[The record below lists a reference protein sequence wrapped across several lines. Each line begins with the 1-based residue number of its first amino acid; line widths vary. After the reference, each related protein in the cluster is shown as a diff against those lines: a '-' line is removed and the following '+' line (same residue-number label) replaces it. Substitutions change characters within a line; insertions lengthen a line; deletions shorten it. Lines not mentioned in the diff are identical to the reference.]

1 MAMIVIYSSSY
12 QQNRKDNIIMAEKT
26 EKQVKARNERRRFK
40 VDYTTIDELAKMPF
54 VIRVEREPEI
64 KVWVWT
70 ERSPEYPVCARFGE
84 VIVQQQYR
92 ECPWV
97 LQYVDARCFAK
108 VFNETD
114 RREGGSDDTH

>member
-1 MAMIVIYSSSY
+1 MIVIYSSSY

-40 VDYTTIDELAKMPF
+40 VDYTTIDELAEMPF
-54 VIRVEREPEI
+54 VVKVEREPEI
-64 KVWVWT
+64 KVYVCT
-70 ERSPEYPVCARFGE
+70 ERSPGYPVCARFGE

-97 LQYVDARCFAK
+97 WQYVDAGGFAK

-114 RREGGSDDTH
+114 RREGGSDDTHKD

>member
-1 MAMIVIYSSSY
+1 MQTKRVNE
-12 QQNRKDNIIMAEKT
+12 NRK
-26 EKQVKARNERRRFK
+26 RNERARFK
-40 VDYTTIDELAKMPF
+40 VDFTTIDQLAKMPF
-54 VIRVEREPEI
+54 VFKVEREPEI

-70 ERSPEYPVCARFGE
+70 ERSPEYPVRARFGE

-97 LQYVDARCFAK
+97 LQYVDAGGFAK
-108 VFNETD
+108 VLNETD

>member
-1 MAMIVIYSSSY
+1 
-12 QQNRKDNIIMAEKT
+12 MAEKT

-54 VIRVEREPEI
+54 VDRVEREPEI

-70 ERSPEYPVCARFGE
+70 EISPHYPVCAWFGD
-84 VIVQQQYR
+84 VIVQQRYR

-97 LQYVDARCFAK
+97 WPCAGSDCFGK

-114 RREGGSDDTH
+114 KREGGSDDTHQD

>member
-1 MAMIVIYSSSY
+1 MFA
-12 QQNRKDNIIMAEKT
+12 RDTEIIIIGDKLFMTEKT
-26 EKQVKARNERRRFK
+26 ENQVKARNERRRFK
-40 VDYTTIDELAKMPF
+40 VDYTTINELEKMPF

-97 LQYVDARCFAK
+97 WQCVGADGFAK

-114 RREGGSDDTH
+114 RREGGSDD

>member
-40 VDYTTIDELAKMPF
+40 VDYTTIDELAKMTF
-54 VIRVEREPEI
+54 VMRVERKPEI
-64 KVWVWT
+64 KVYVWT
-70 ERSPEYPVCARFGE
+70 ERSPDYPVCARFGE

-97 LQYVDARCFAK
+97 LQYVDADGFAK

-114 RREGGSDDTH
+114 RREGGSDD

>member
-1 MAMIVIYSSSY
+1 MQTKRVNE
-12 QQNRKDNIIMAEKT
+12 NRK
-26 EKQVKARNERRRFK
+26 RNERRRFK

-70 ERSPEYPVCARFGE
+70 ERSPEYPVRARFGE

-97 LQYVDARCFAK
+97 WQRVVADGFAK

-114 RREGGSDDTH
+114 RREGGSDD

>member
-1 MAMIVIYSSSY
+1 MFA
-12 QQNRKDNIIMAEKT
+12 RDTEIIIIGDKLFMTEKT

-70 ERSPEYPVCARFGE
+70 ERSPEYPVRARFGE

-97 LQYVDARCFAK
+97 LQYVDADGFAK

-114 RREGGSDDTH
+114 KREGGSDDTH

>member
-1 MAMIVIYSSSY
+1 MFA
-12 QQNRKDNIIMAEKT
+12 RDTEIIIIGDKLFMTEKT

-64 KVWVWT
+64 KVYVWT

-84 VIVQQQYR
+84 VIVQQQYL
-92 ECPWV
+92 ECPWIW
-97 LQYVDARCFAK
+97 QYSDADGFAK

-114 RREGGSDDTH
+114 RREGGSDDTHKD